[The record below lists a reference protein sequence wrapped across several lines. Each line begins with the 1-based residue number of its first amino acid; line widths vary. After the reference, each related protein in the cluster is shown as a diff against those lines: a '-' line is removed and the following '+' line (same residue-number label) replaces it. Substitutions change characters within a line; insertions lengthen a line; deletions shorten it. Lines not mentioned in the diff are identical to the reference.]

1 MLRAEKLSLSVPGR
15 ALCRNL
21 DLELHPGQYW
31 CMLGCNGSGKTTLLH
46 ALSGLTRPNA
56 GSVELDGRVLAGLPA
71 RTAAQKIGVLLQD
84 ESPNF
89 WGTVLE
95 YVLLGR
101 FPHAR
106 GLGRLHGEDE
116 TSAREALQA
125 MDMASHAGRFLN
137 TLSGGERQRV
147 RIAMVLAQDPD
158 YFFLDEPLQHL
169 DLAHQLAVME
179 QFRMLARDRGKTVVM
194 VLHDTLWPGRYCGH
208 ALLLHD
214 DGRAVS
220 GEASALLTRD
230 ALQTLYRCAL
240 RTLETP
246 HGPYFVP
253 A

>member
-1 MLRAEKLSLSVPGR
+1 MLRAEKISLSVPGR
-15 ALCRNL
+15 SLYRDL
-21 DLELHPGQYW
+21 DIELRPGQCW
-31 CMLGCNGSGKTTLLH
+31 CILGCNGSGKTTLLH
-46 ALSGLTRPNA
+46 ALSGLTRPAA
-56 GSVELDGRVLAGLPA
+56 GSIELDGLALSGLPA
-71 RTAAQKIGVLLQD
+71 KAAARKIGVLLQD

-101 FPHAR
+101 FPHAH

-116 TSAREALQA
+116 IAARLALQA
-125 MDMASHAGRFLN
+125 MDMAGHAERYLN

-179 QFRMLARDRGKTVVM
+179 IFRAQARERGKTVVM
-194 VLHDTLWPGRYCGH
+194 VLHDTLWPGRYCDH

-214 DGRAVS
+214 GGRAV
-220 GEASALLTRD
+220 GGAASALLTRD
-230 ALQTLYRCAL
+230 ELQTLYRCAL
-240 RTLETP
+240 HTLETP